1 MCECAVDSAMAAMH
15 IAGILL
21 GRELAQ
27 SIEKALVGP
36 PVERDKVSDF
46 FQYRASDYTGYA

>member
-1 MCECAVDSAMAAMH
+1 
-15 IAGILL
+15 
-21 GRELAQ
+21 LAQ

-46 FQYRASDYTGYA
+46 FQCHGNSFPE